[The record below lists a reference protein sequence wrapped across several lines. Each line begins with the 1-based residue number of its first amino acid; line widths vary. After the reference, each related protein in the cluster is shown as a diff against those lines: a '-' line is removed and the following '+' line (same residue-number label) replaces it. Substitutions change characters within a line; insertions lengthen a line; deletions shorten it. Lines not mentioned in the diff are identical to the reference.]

1 MPIAATQAVNFLT
14 PDMKSYNFIFA
25 LLPIIAPPARV
36 PSMGERWIAHSLKD
50 GHLEKLFP
58 I

>member
-1 MPIAATQAVNFLT
+1 MPIAATQAVNFLI
-14 PDMKSYNFIFA
+14 PDLKTYSFIFA
-25 LLPIIAPPARV
+25 LLPITVPPARA
-36 PSMGERWIAHSLKD
+36 PSMGERWIAHSLED